1 MGKVPMCRA
10 VGDESSVYQFRIFF
24 TRTYFLSEKQ
34 EKKFSEK
41 KGKEMGWRGREKKI
55 LRLDSAG
62 QQAAIDTVIGGGAIL
77 AVGCRH

>member
-1 MGKVPMCRA
+1 MESDDMGKVPMCRA

-41 KGKEMGWRGREKKI
+41 KRKRNGVEGEREKNI
-55 LRLDSAG
+55 TVRFCRTAG
-62 QQAAIDTVIGGGAIL
+62 G
-77 AVGCRH
+77 H